1 MHMAREELLPGWLPL
16 DPVEETE
23 LSAHGDAFSEEDAPE
38 PFIASVG
45 DLPGDA
51 DAFDDGFD
59 FAVAS
64 F

>member
-1 MHMAREELLPGWLPL
+1 MAREELLPGWLPL
-16 DPVEETE
+16 DPAEDSD

-38 PFIASVG
+38 PFLASTR
-45 DLPGDA
+45 DLGEDDA
-51 DAFDDGFD
+51 GFDDGFD